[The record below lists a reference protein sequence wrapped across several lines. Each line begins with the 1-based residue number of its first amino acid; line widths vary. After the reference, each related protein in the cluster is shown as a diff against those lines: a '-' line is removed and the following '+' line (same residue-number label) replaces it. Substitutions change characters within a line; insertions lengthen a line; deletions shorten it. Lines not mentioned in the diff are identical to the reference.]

1 MKLTQTKLKELILE
15 ELKTSENELAAKKPM
30 QGDVK
35 RVIDQFRSTIQSYMD
50 EINNHDELVG
60 LLGHFI
66 EMLKQ
71 KGVSSEDI
79 KRALTTVRSDQD
91 KPNM

>member
-1 MKLTQTKLKELILE
+1 MKLTTKRLKELILE

-60 LLGHFI
+60 LLVHFI